1 MLGEVDMFL
10 LLFFLSS
17 YHVARLQ
24 FAVVNYKK
32 WMLGISCAE
41 TIANMRSRLC
51 VSATQII

>member
-1 MLGEVDMFL
+1 MLGEVDMFS

-32 WMLGISCAE
+32 WMQDSSCAE
-41 TIANMRSRLC
+41 TNANMRSYL
-51 VSATQII
+51 